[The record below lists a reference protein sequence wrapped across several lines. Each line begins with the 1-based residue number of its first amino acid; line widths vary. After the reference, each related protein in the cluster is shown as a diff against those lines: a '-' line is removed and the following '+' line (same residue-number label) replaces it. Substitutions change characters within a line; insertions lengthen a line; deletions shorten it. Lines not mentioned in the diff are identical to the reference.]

1 MMAYVKLDCGIL
13 NSTLWVEK
21 PCRDIFI
28 TALLLARPKEFS
40 EPVPQLEV
48 SGSGETG
55 FVAPPGWYGMVDAA
69 GPGIVSRAGL
79 DMELGLTALRRLG
92 EPDPESR
99 TPDFEGR
106 RMIRISGGYLILNY
120 DAYREKDHTA
130 ADRVR
135 RFRDKQRAA
144 RNGVALQSNA
154 VQTPSV
160 TEAVSSKQEAVKPKL
175 HPPSQLEPPGCGQPA
190 AGLVPADA
198 VKATPN
204 PVPGGFKHVAAS
216 LEDLRVGLPQGSDE
230 HERAGELWSV
240 MAANGVKGTASHPV
254 VIELVRDG
262 VTAKDVRAAIV
273 EARKSNDGPLNPAYL
288 APIIE
293 RLRSGKGKDPETAAW
308 ATDERATEA
317 KARELGLWPAKG
329 GESWDELRGRIRAKI
344 AQRAG
349 EGVR

>member
-1 MMAYVKLDCGIL
+1 MAYVKLDCGIL

-21 PCRDIFI
+21 PCRDIFL

-40 EPVPQLEV
+40 EPVRQLEV
-48 SGSGETG
+48 SGTGETG

-79 DMELGLTALRRLG
+79 EMELGLTALRRLG

-144 RNGVALQSNA
+144 RNAVALQSNA

-160 TEAVSSKQEAVKPKL
+160 TEAVSSKQEVLVKDIV
-175 HPPSQLEPPGCGQPA
+175 
-190 AGLVPADA
+190 GLKPDA
-198 VKATPN
+198 VAILEFLNEKAGRAYQPTDAN
-204 PVPGGFKHVAAS
+204 LGLIKARLKEGYTVAQCKQVIAKKCREWGGDDKMAPY
-216 LEDLRVGLPQGSDE
+216 LRPATLFNCTKFNNY
-230 HERAGELWSV
+230 AGELV
-240 MAANGVKGTASHPV
+240 NG
-254 VIELVRDG
+254 
-262 VTAKDVRAAIV
+262 
-273 EARKSNDGPLNPAYL
+273 
-288 APIIE
+288 
-293 RLRSGKGKDPETAAW
+293 
-308 ATDERATEA
+308 
-317 KARELGLWPAKG
+317 
-329 GESWDELRGRIRAKI
+329 
-344 AQRAG
+344 
-349 EGVR
+349 